1 MTTTSAVIPELFKPR
16 GRYPHFR
23 RAGDF
28 IFVSGLSSRQA
39 DNTILGATADALGTM
54 QLDVRVQTRGVV
66 ENLSRIL
73 AAAGASLSDVV
84 EIVAFLVDMGDFAGY
99 NEVYGEYFG
108 PDGPARTTVAVHQL
122 PHPHMRIE
130 MKAIAWTPALAK
142 KRRSLLPEGAP

>member
-1 MTTTSAVIPELFKPR
+1 MTTSAVVPELFKPR

-39 DNTILGATADALGTM
+39 DNTIIGATADAMGTM
-54 QLDVRVQTRGVV
+54 QVDIRAQTRGVI

-73 AAAGASLSDVV
+73 SAAGASLSDVV
-84 EIVAFLVDMGDFAGY
+84 EVVTFLVDMGDFGGY

-108 PDGPARTTVAVHQL
+108 HDGPARTTIGVHQL

-130 MKAIAWTPALAK
+130 IKAVAWAPTLAK
-142 KRRSLLPEGAP
+142 MQRSLPPEGAQ

>member
-1 MTTTSAVIPELFKPR
+1 MTQSAVVPELFKPR

-39 DNTILGATADALGTM
+39 DNTIVGATADAMGTM
-54 QLDVRVQTRGVV
+54 RLDIGAQTRGVL
-66 ENLSRIL
+66 ENLSRVL
-73 AAAGASLSDVV
+73 TAAGASLSDVV
-84 EIVAFLVDMGDFAGY
+84 EIVAFLVDMGDFAAY
-99 NEVYGEYFG
+99 NEVYGQFFG

-130 MKAIAWTPALAK
+130 MKAVAWKPQ
-142 KRRSLLPEGAP
+142 

>member
-1 MTTTSAVIPELFKPR
+1 MTQSAVIPELFKPR
-16 GRYPHFR
+16 GRYPHYR

-39 DNTILGATADALGTM
+39 DDTIVGATADAMGTM
-54 QLDVRVQTRGVV
+54 HVDIRAQTRGVI

-73 AAAGASLSDVV
+73 TAAGAALSDVV
-84 EIVAFLVDMGDFAGY
+84 EIVVFLVDMGDFAGY
-99 NEVYGEYFG
+99 NEVYGQFFG

-130 MKAIAWTPALAK
+130 IKAIAFKPQ
-142 KRRSLLPEGAP
+142 

>member
-1 MTTTSAVIPELFKPR
+1 MTQSAVVPELFKPR

-39 DNTILGATADALGTM
+39 DNSIVGASADAMGTM
-54 QLDVRVQTRGVV
+54 TLDIRAQTRGVI

-84 EIVAFLVDMGDFAGY
+84 EVVAFLVDMGDFGGY
-99 NEVYGEYFG
+99 NEVYGEFFG
-108 PDGPARTTVAVHQL
+108 PEGPARTTIGVHQL

-130 MKAIAWTPALAK
+130 IKAVAWKPQ
-142 KRRSLLPEGAP
+142 

>member
-1 MTTTSAVIPELFKPR
+1 MTQSAVIPELFKPR

-39 DNTILGATADALGTM
+39 DNTIIGASADAMGTM
-54 QLDVRVQTRGVV
+54 QLDIRAQTRGVID
-66 ENLSRIL
+66 NLSRIL
-73 AAAGASLSDVV
+73 TAAGASLSDVV
-84 EIVAFLVDMGDFAGY
+84 EIVAFLVDMGDFGGY
-99 NEVYGEYFG
+99 NEVYGQFFG

-130 MKAIAWTPALAK
+130 IKAVAWKPQ
-142 KRRSLLPEGAP
+142 

>member
-1 MTTTSAVIPELFKPR
+1 MTQSAVVPELFKPR

-39 DNTILGATADALGTM
+39 DNTIVGATADAMGTM
-54 QLDVRVQTRGVV
+54 HVDIRAQTRGVI

-73 AAAGASLSDVV
+73 TAAGASLSDVV
-84 EIVAFLVDMGDFAGY
+84 EIVVFLVDMGDFAGY
-99 NEVYGEYFG
+99 NEVYGQFFG

-130 MKAIAWTPALAK
+130 IKAIAFKPQ
-142 KRRSLLPEGAP
+142 

>member
-1 MTTTSAVIPELFKPR
+1 MTQSAVVPELFKPR

-39 DNTILGATADALGTM
+39 DNTIVGATADAMGTM
-54 QLDVRVQTRGVV
+54 HVDIRAQTRGVI

-73 AAAGASLSDVV
+73 SAAGASLSDVV

-99 NEVYGEYFG
+99 NEVYGQFFG

-130 MKAIAWTPALAK
+130 IKAIAWKPQ
-142 KRRSLLPEGAP
+142 